1 MNRFTALKSAVVAG
15 LLLLTVPPIWML
27 ARPTSALTGT
37 KTDARVKS
45 DAGVSPTDQAK
56 AERPPRIAPPA
67 FDFAGALKEISAAI
81 AAPGWA
87 PVSQNTLSPT
97 PVVRSVDV
105 EAFMSGTPASTL
117 ARSWLDAW
125 PTRTAPQ
132 LDGKLRLVRMLPISA
147 PFAGVALELKP
158 ENATGSDFDWRAVW
172 LLPLRPD
179 DISRF
184 RQNFADGLMRDMVL
198 QFGRGGNDVNGRP
211 AIVFHGNQGLAYVAV
226 FWAAPVIAFG
236 SESFTQALATSA
248 PARTPAGTS
257 AVSPNAASQPS
268 GGAEAGDA
276 LSQWRNAQGPFQQR
290 QRDLESS
297 MRRFEAMPAGE
308 EKTKRL
314 REVADRADALKR
326 EWDQWK
332 RENPAPQ

>member
-27 ARPTSALTGT
+27 ARPTTPPRT
-37 KTDARVKS
+37 KS
-45 DAGVSPTDQAK
+45 DQRATRIDADGVSPMDQAK
-56 AERPPRIAPPA
+56 AERPPRVAPPA
-67 FDFAGALKEISAAI
+67 FDFSGALKEIGGAI
-81 AAPGWA
+81 TAPGWV
-87 PVSQNTLSPT
+87 PGSQNGLSPT

-105 EAFMSGTPASTL
+105 EAFISGTPALTL

-132 LDGKLRLVRMLPISA
+132 LDGKLRLVRILPISA

-158 ENATGSDFDWRAVW
+158 ENATGTEFDWRAVW

-248 PARTPAGTS
+248 PARAAAGTS
-257 AVSPNAASQPS
+257 AASLNVASQPP
-268 GGAEAGDA
+268 GAELTDA
-276 LSQWRNAQGPFQQR
+276 VSQWRNAQGPFQQR
-290 QRDLESS
+290 QRDLETS
-297 MRRFEAMPAGE
+297 MRRFEAMPNGE